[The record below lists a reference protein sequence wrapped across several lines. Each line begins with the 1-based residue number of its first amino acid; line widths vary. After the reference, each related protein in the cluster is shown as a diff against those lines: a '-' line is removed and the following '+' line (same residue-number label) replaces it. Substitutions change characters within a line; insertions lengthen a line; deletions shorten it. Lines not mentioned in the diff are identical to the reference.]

1 VDAAEVKDAYL
12 AAARAGD
19 FEAAYQL
26 YAEDVVGHV
35 PGRSSRA
42 GELRGRAAVREYIE
56 AARAVSQ
63 GHDVEL
69 EVVDVLSSQDRFA
82 FVLVERFHL
91 GDRTVDIRR
100 ANVYRVDG
108 GRIAEVSIYEGDQYA
123 VDELLP

>member
-1 VDAAEVKDAYL
+1 MEAYL
-12 AAARAGD
+12 AAARARD
-19 FEAAYQL
+19 FETAYGL

-42 GELRGRAAVREYIE
+42 GDLHGRAAVREYIE

-69 EVVDVLSSQDRFA
+69 EVVDVLSSADRFA
-82 FVLVERFHL
+82 FVLVERFHID
-91 GDRTVDIRR
+91 GRTVDIRR
-100 ANVYRVDG
+100 ANVYRVAAG
-108 GRIAEVSIYEGDQYA
+108 KIAEVSVYEGDQYA

>member
-1 VDAAEVKDAYL
+1 MEAYL
-12 AAARAGD
+12 AAAKARD
-19 FEAAYQL
+19 FEAAYGL

-42 GELRGRAAVREYIE
+42 GELHGRTAVREYIE

-63 GHDVEL
+63 DHDVEL
-69 EVVDVLSSQDRFA
+69 EVIDVLTSADRFA
-82 FVLVERFHL
+82 FVLVERFRL

-100 ANVYRVDG
+100 ANVYRVAG
-108 GRIAEVSIYEGDQYA
+108 GRIAEVSVYEADQYE